1 MFDIVK
7 FLKPAYLFEYRPFTT
22 NSTIKIMA
30 IFFAVFIV
38 IAIAVKIL
46 ERVKKLEK
54 YQNKI
59 LEKLCSFFS
68 GLGII
73 GLLITWARY
82 ERVLIFSSRYWL
94 LVWLA
99 ILIVWLYPIIKYW
112 IKVMPEAKK
121 QSEQKKAFQKYLP
134 KKN

>member
-30 IFFAVFIV
+30 IFFAVFLAM
-38 IAIAVKIL
+38 AIILKIIQW
-46 ERVKKLEK
+46 VKKLEK
-54 YQNKI
+54 YQDKM
-59 LEKLCSFFS
+59 LEKLISFFT

-73 GLLITWARY
+73 GLIITWTRY
-82 ERVLIFSSRYWL
+82 ERVLVFSSRYWL

-99 ILIVWLYPIIKYW
+99 VAIIWLYPIMKYW
-112 IKVMPEAKK
+112 IKIMPEAKK
-121 QSEQKKAFQKYLP
+121 HSEEKKAFQKYLP